1 MIKKIGLE
9 IDDELHSQFLYKFT
23 QFIENFSPA
32 LDIAQQYQNNIHAEK
47 IVTENLSPE
56 KGKIIDEIV
65 ETLKSMIPLFINVTV
80 LENKLEKLNK

>member
-9 IDDELHSQFLYKFT
+9 IDDELHNQFLYNFT

-47 IVTENLSPE
+47 IITENLSPE
-56 KGKIIDEIV
+56 KEKIVDQMV
-65 ETLKSMIPLFINVTV
+65 ETLKSMIPLFIKVTV

>member
-9 IDDELHSQFLYKFT
+9 IDDELHSQFLFNFT

-32 LDIAQQYQNNIHAEK
+32 LDTAQQYQNNIHAEK

-56 KGKIIDEIV
+56 KEKIVDEIV
-65 ETLKSMIPLFINVTV
+65 ETLKSMIPLFLNVTV